1 MEEKNDRLPQEI
13 PVEATDDA
21 VLERLWADQP
31 GAVSWKRKS
40 PFGQPVS
47 AAAPVSPTAPATP
60 AAPQAEAV
68 PEPPAP
74 VEAAPPAPVTPPVEA
89 VLQTA
94 PPVVEEPQPPVE
106 APGDEKEPWPLE
118 GTTVSWKRKSPFGQP
133 VPAAAPVSPTAPATP
148 AAPQAKAVPEP
159 PASVEA
165 APPALVTPPVE
176 AVLQTAPP
184 VVEEPQP
191 PVEAAP
197 PAPVTPPVEAV
208 LQTAPPVVKA
218 PQPPQVQPPEPVMK
232 TEVRPAK
239 QGGLWGTKS
248 RTPVISGAVS
258 GGVFGSGSQR
268 TEKERPTSL
277 WGKEK
282 ALVAGKGYG
291 SSSGSVWGKHAGQG
305 SNPPAAGGTTWG
317 KKAPAGERVCPQCS
331 TPNPAD
337 ARFCCMC
344 RASLQ
349 EKTCLSCGKVIA
361 VAQARYCP
369 FCGADL

>member
-1 MEEKNDRLPQEI
+1 MEEKNDRLSQET

-21 VLERLWADQP
+21 VLERLWANQP
-31 GAVSWKRKS
+31 GAVSWKKKS

-47 AAAPVSPTAPATP
+47 AAVPVSPTAPATP

-68 PEPPAP
+68 PEPPAQ

-94 PPVVEEPQPPVE
+94 PPVVE
-106 APGDEKEPWPLE
+106 
-118 GTTVSWKRKSPFGQP
+118 
-133 VPAAAPVSPTAPATP
+133 
-148 AAPQAKAVPEP
+148 
-159 PASVEA
+159 
-165 APPALVTPPVE
+165 
-176 AVLQTAPP
+176 
-184 VVEEPQP
+184 
-191 PVEAAP
+191 
-197 PAPVTPPVEAV
+197 
-208 LQTAPPVVKA
+208 A

-248 RTPVISGAVS
+248 RTPVISGAVP
-258 GGVFGSGSQR
+258 GGVFGSGSQG
-268 TEKERPTSL
+268 TEKERPASL

-282 ALVAGKGYG
+282 APAAGKGYG
-291 SSSGSVWGKHAGQG
+291 SASGSVWGKHAGQG

-317 KKAPAGERVCPQCS
+317 KKAPAGERVCPQCG

-349 EKTCLSCGKVIA
+349 EKTCPSCGKVIA

>member
-165 APPALVTPPVE
+165 
-176 AVLQTAPP
+176 
-184 VVEEPQP
+184 
-191 PVEAAP
+191 
-197 PAPVTPPVEAV
+197 V

-218 PQPPQVQPPEPVMK
+218 PQSPQVQPPEPVMK

-282 ALVAGKGYG
+282 ALAAGKGYG

-349 EKTCLSCGKVIA
+349 EKTCPSCGKAIA

>member
-1 MEEKNDRLPQEI
+1 MEEKNDRLSQET

-31 GAVSWKRKS
+31 GAVSWKKKS

-47 AAAPVSPTAPATP
+47 P

-89 VLQTA
+89 VLQAA
-94 PPVVEEPQPPVE
+94 PPVAEESQPPVE

-118 GTTVSWKRKSPFGQP
+118 GATVSWKRKSPFGQP
-133 VPAAAPVSPTAPATP
+133 VPAAVPVPPAVS
-148 AAPQAKAVPEP
+148 AAPQAEAVPEP
-159 PASVEA
+159 SAPVET
-165 APPALVTPPVE
+165 APPAPFTPPVE
-176 AVLQTAPP
+176 AVLQMAPP
-184 VVEEPQP
+184 VVEE
-191 PVEAAP
+191 
-197 PAPVTPPVEAV
+197 
-208 LQTAPPVVKA
+208 

-239 QGGLWGTKS
+239 QGGLWSTKS

-258 GGVFGSGSQR
+258 GGVFGSGSPR
-268 TEKERPTSL
+268 TEKERPASL

-282 ALVAGKGYG
+282 APAAGKGYG
-291 SSSGSVWGKHAGQG
+291 SASGSVWGKHAGQG
-305 SNPPAAGGTTWG
+305 SNPSVAGGTTWG
-317 KKAPAGERVCPQCS
+317 QKAPAGERVCPQCG
-331 TPNPAD
+331 TPNPAN

-349 EKTCLSCGKVIA
+349 EKTCPSCGKVIA
-361 VAQARYCP
+361 MAQARYCP